1 MASASGRSFIAD
13 FTTQWLHARRR
24 IMPDSMPTVA
34 GHGLSAGD
42 TDVPW
47 FAGMAMQAIIAR
59 QGVPRSDAE
68 RREVALWSFRMAQA
82 MASTAMRLGAADIA

>member
-1 MASASGRSFIAD
+1 MAAVSGRPFIAD
-13 FTTQWLHARRR
+13 FNTQWVNARRR
-24 IMPDSMPTVA
+24 MMPDSMSTVP

-42 TDVPW
+42 TDVSW

-82 MASTAMRLGAADIA
+82 MSSTAMRLGAADVA